1 METNKTGKFIVFYGI
16 NNLGKTTQA
25 KMLVARL
32 NAAGE
37 KAEYLKYPV
46 YDLEPSGKILN
57 NYLRGNN
64 PDKLTPREAQIIY
77 TTNRFQYEQQLK
89 KKLKSGIHIIAE
101 DYIGTGLAWGIGAG
115 VEEGFL
121 KNINSHLLK
130 EDQAFLFDGNR
141 FREAEEK
148 NHKHETDED
157 LINKVR
163 WAHLTLGQEYNWI
176 KINANLSIKE
186 IYNIIWEKIENLIN
200 NNNFPPFLNT
210 LDCEKS
216 NYQPTLKIEK
226 IKPNTKIP
234 KRAYSGDAGLDLYS
248 ADYYSLFPGDSI
260 TVSTGIKMAIPV
272 GYAGLIWDK
281 SGVAKSGIHTTAG
294 VIDSNYRGEIMV
306 NMINLSEDIYN
317 IAPGQKIAQILI
329 QPAPELKIKETEIN
343 DNTNRNA
350 NAFGSSGLF

>member
-1 METNKTGKFIVFYGI
+1 MQNNKIGKFIVFYGI

-46 YDLEPSGKILN
+46 YDLKPSGIILN
-57 NYLRGNN
+57 SYLRDGN
-64 PDKLTPREAQIIY
+64 PDNLTPREAQIIY
-77 TTNRFQYEQQLK
+77 TANRFQYEQKLK
-89 KKLKSGIHIIAE
+89 EKLKSGIHIIAE

-115 VEEGFL
+115 MEESFL

-130 EDQAFLFDGNR
+130 ENLAFLFDGAR

-148 NHKHETDED
+148 NHKHETNED

-176 KINANLSIKE
+176 KINANLSIEE
-186 IYNIIWEKIENLIN
+186 IHDLIWEKMGSLIN
-200 NNNFPPFLNT
+200 HNSPPPFLNT
-210 LDCEKS
+210 LNYEKS
-216 NYQPTLKIEK
+216 IIKPVLKIAK
-226 IKPNTKIP
+226 IKPNAKLP
-234 KRAYSGDAGLDLYS
+234 QRAYAGDAGLDLYA
-248 ADYYSLFPGDSI
+248 ADYYSLFPGDRTNI
-260 TVSTGIKMAIPV
+260 STGIRMAIPEKHV
-272 GYAGLIWDK
+272 GLIWDK
-281 SGVAKSGIHTTAG
+281 SGIAASGIHTMAG

-306 NMINLSEDIYN
+306 NLINLSQDIYN

-329 QPAPELKIKETEIN
+329 QPIADLEIKEDKID
-343 DNTNRNA
+343 DNTSRNA